1 MDEFL
6 IRPPVRDEFGALQD
20 IERAAG
26 ALFAARGMQ
35 LVTDHEPFSDEE
47 LQGFVDREMAWVAAP
62 PGGAPRGYLV
72 AEEIDGAGHV
82 EQLTVHPDHAGRRL
96 GVRLMDHFGG
106 WCEGRGLP
114 AVTLT
119 TFAEVPWNRP
129 YYERLGF
136 RVLADDE
143 ITPGLAAI
151 RTYEA
156 AIGLDAWPR
165 VCMRRDVRR
174 TG

>member
-1 MDEFL
+1 MDEVVA
-6 IRPPVRDEFGALQD
+6 RPPTADELPVLQD
-20 IERAAG
+20 IEVAAG
-26 ALFAARGMQ
+26 RLFAARGMD
-35 LVTDHEPFSDEE
+35 LVAEHDPFTIAE
-47 LQGFVDREMAWVAAP
+47 LEGFVRRRMAWVVAAP
-62 PGGAPRGYLV
+62 AGGPVAYLV

-151 RTYEA
+151 RTHEA
-156 AIGLDAWPR
+156 AIGLDTWPR
-165 VCMRRDVRR
+165 VCMRRDLR
-174 TG
+174 

>member
-1 MDEFL
+1 MDEVVV
-6 IRPPVRDEFGALQD
+6 RPPTADELPVLQD
-20 IERAAG
+20 IEVAAG
-26 ALFAARGMQ
+26 RLFAERGMA
-35 LVTDHEPFSDEE
+35 LVAEHDPFTIEE
-47 LQGFVDREMAWVAAP
+47 LRGFVERRMAWVAAP
-62 PGGAPRGYLV
+62 PVGAPVAYLV
-72 AEEIDGAGHV
+72 AEVIDGAGHV
-82 EQLTVHPDHAGRRL
+82 EQLTVHPGHAGKRL

-136 RVLADDE
+136 RVLGDDE
-143 ITPGLAAI
+143 VTPGLVAI
-151 RTYEA
+151 RTYED

-165 VCMRRDVRR
+165 VCMRREI
-174 TG
+174 G